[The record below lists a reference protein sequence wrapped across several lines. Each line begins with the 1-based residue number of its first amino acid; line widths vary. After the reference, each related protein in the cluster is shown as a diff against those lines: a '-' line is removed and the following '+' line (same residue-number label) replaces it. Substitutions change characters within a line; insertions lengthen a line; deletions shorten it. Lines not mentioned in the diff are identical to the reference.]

1 MYFVLERY
9 ICVHVL
15 LTLSSASAFDMSK
28 LVGMPTMLSENGT
41 TPSLISVEGPTPF
54 GLLILFM
61 DEETPQQ
68 FNYTMECKDEH
79 ANYVLKASSDD
90 SFLVTFNSDG
100 VIIDCRNRTLE
111 ILPPILLNA
120 SVTGDLTNEE
130 SNMPSDT
137 TGKYQSPTKTRY
149 VVEGTQMLN
158 FKGEMIGR
166 TFITFKL
173 YNHSDN
179 LDKENQN
186 EDFDLVTK
194 FPVIIFR
201 KLKAIDHIFQV
212 IIYVFMVFVTLG
224 FGCKLD
230 LEVVKANLK
239 KPIAPIIG
247 MCCQFIIMPLV
258 SIYYMYISFLLA
270 NGGVVVGIA
279 W

>member
-1 MYFVLERY
+1 
-9 ICVHVL
+9 
-15 LTLSSASAFDMSK
+15 
-28 LVGMPTMLSENGT
+28 
-41 TPSLISVEGPTPF
+41 
-54 GLLILFM
+54 
-61 DEETPQQ
+61 
-68 FNYTMECKDEH
+68 
-79 ANYVLKASSDD
+79 
-90 SFLVTFNSDG
+90 VTFNSDD

-120 SVTGDLTNEE
+120 SVTSDLTNEE
-130 SNMPSDT
+130 SNMPIDT
-137 TGKYQSPTKTRY
+137 SGKYLTPTKTRY

-173 YNHSDN
+173 YNYSNN
-179 LDKENQN
+179 LDKENQS

-194 FPVIIFR
+194 FPVIIHR
-201 KLKAIDHIFQV
+201 KLRPIDHIFQV
-212 IIYVFMVFVTLG
+212 VIYVFMVFVTLG

-247 MCCQFIIMPLV
+247 MGCQFIIMPLV
-258 SIYYMYISFLLA
+258 SMYILYKFFLLVI
-270 NGGVVVGIA
+270 GGVVVGIA

>member
-1 MYFVLERY
+1 M
-9 ICVHVL
+9 HVL
-15 LTLSSASAFDMSK
+15 LTLMSASAFDMSK
-28 LVGMPTMLSENGT
+28 LAGMPMMSSENDT
-41 TPSLISVEGPTPF
+41 RQSLMSVEGPTPF
-54 GLLILFM
+54 GLVILFM
-61 DEETPQQ
+61 YEETPQQ

-79 ANYVLKASSDD
+79 ANYILKASSDD
-90 SFLVTFNSDG
+90 SFLVTFNSDD

-120 SVTGDLTNEE
+120 SVTSDLTNEE
-130 SNMPSDT
+130 SNMPIDT
-137 TGKYQSPTKTRY
+137 SGKYLTPTKTRY

-173 YNHSDN
+173 YNYSNN
-179 LDKENQN
+179 LDKENQS

-194 FPVIIFR
+194 FPVIIHR
-201 KLKAIDHIFQV
+201 KLRPIDHIFQV
-212 IIYVFMVFVTLG
+212 VIYVFMVFVTLG

-247 MCCQFIIMPLV
+247 MGCQFIIMPLV
-258 SIYYMYISFLLA
+258 SMYILYKFFLLVI
-270 NGGVVVGIA
+270 GGVVVGIA